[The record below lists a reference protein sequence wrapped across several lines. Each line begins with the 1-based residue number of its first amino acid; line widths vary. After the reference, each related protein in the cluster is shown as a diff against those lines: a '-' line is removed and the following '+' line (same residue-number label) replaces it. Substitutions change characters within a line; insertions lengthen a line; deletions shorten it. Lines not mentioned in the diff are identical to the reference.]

1 MATIKLGAI
10 VTDIA
15 GSVGGSTFRRGSNF
29 IALYNKQRRQIKS
42 VASPF
47 SRLGQLS
54 NLVKQWSYM
63 SQTDRD
69 SWNEQSARYP
79 FPDKFGVSRP
89 LTGRQLFTK
98 LNGQLLPT
106 DTINLNSSGIFSTVS
121 VPLIN
126 SINSDIG
133 SSVIEI
139 NFEAG
144 IDDAYTYYKFTRL
157 GNLAQQYIPPSRR
170 YDYVTSMMGAGSINL
185 FYAMNEKYQSITPG
199 DIFTIQVYNCNN
211 FGFTT
216 AAQQITFT
224 AT

>member
-10 VTDIA
+10 ITDIA

-47 SRLGQLS
+47 SRLGALS
-54 NLVKQWSYM
+54 NVVKTWSYM
-63 SQTDRD
+63 EQTDRD
-69 SWNEQSARYP
+69 SWELVAGGFR
-79 FPDKFGVSRP
+79 FTGKFGNDKILSA
-89 LTGRQLFTK
+89 RQLFTK

-106 DTINLNSSGIFSTVS
+106 GTINLNASGISSIVS

-126 SINSDIG
+126 SVVSDIE
-133 SSVIEI
+133 SSIIDI
-139 NFEAG
+139 NFSAG
-144 IDDAYTYYKFTRL
+144 IYDEYTYYKFTKL
-157 GNLAQQYIPPSRR
+157 GNLAQTYVPPSRR
-170 YDYVTSMMGAGSINL
+170 YDLVVSMAGDSTYNL
-185 FYAMNEKYQSITPG
+185 FYAINNKYQSISVG

-216 AAQQITFT
+216 AAQQITFV
-224 AT
+224 AE